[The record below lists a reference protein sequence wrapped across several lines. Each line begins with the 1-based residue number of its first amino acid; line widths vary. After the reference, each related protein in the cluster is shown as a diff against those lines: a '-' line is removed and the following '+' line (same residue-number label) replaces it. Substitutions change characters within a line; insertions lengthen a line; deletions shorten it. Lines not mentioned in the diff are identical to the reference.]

1 MAQQLSYGDD
11 EGTVLG
17 QSTTDR
23 IAFYGATPVAQQA
36 AITDPTGGATVD
48 AESRAAINALI
59 DRLQALGLIA

>member
-11 EGTVLG
+11 EGAVLG
-17 QSTTDR
+17 QSTTDK

-36 AITDPTGGATVD
+36 TITDPTGGATVD
-48 AESRAAINALI
+48 AESRTAINALI